1 MIPIAGRKGKY
12 EDWLTEDGLTR
23 IEGWARDGLTE
34 EQIAK
39 DKIGI
44 TPKTLCEWKARF
56 SKLREAIKRGNA
68 PADQRVES
76 ALFNS
81 ATGYKVTLKKPI
93 KIKTTKKINGKGE
106 VTEEHVEYH
115 DEEIYIKPDT
125 TAQIFWLKNR
135 RPDRWRDKRDE
146 APAQGNELLHDLGVI
161 MGDGES
167 NV

>member
-1 MIPIAGRKGKY
+1 MIPIAGRKGKFD
-12 EDWLTEDGLTR
+12 DWLTEDGLTR
-23 IEGWARDGLTE
+23 IEGWARDGLSE
-34 EQIAK
+34 EQIAHNM
-39 DKIGI
+39 GI
-44 TPKTLCEWKARF
+44 CYDTLNEWKKRF
-56 SKLREAIKRGNA
+56 SDISDAIKKGKA
-68 PADQRVES
+68 PADQKVEN
-76 ALFNS
+76 ALYKT